1 MRLITIDHAA
11 GRLEK
16 NNMKKNLLIIF
27 LLILLTGAVGYIIFS
42 SSDNN
47 FEYVSYVQEKEEVY
61 NMECGIIKNADTF
74 HTGNNE
80 QITYVFDDPKYT
92 ELIEKY
98 ELESIAGTGS
108 EFDKAVNLMDYFSP
122 RLMHNGNFS
131 EYTADMDALYLLD
144 YALGDQKHGIHCRA
158 KAQIMNE
165 EYLALGIYSR
175 KMWINP
181 LSEYDN
187 ECHVVNEIWDSNY
200 KKWIMLDTTN
210 NIYWVGTDKI
220 PLSAIEVREKLAEQ
234 EFVTPVMPGEKLDNL
249 ENLRD
254 EHMDL
259 ILYTAKNMAYLQYFT
274 HYGRGED
281 KIVYALLP
289 ETMELTDRCLISV
302 DSITAP
308 PVSAE

>member
-1 MRLITIDHAA
+1 
-11 GRLEK
+11 
-16 NNMKKNLLIIF
+16 MKKNFLIIT
-27 LLILLTGAVGYIIFS
+27 LLILLICAVGYIIFS

-47 FEYVSYVQEKEEVY
+47 TEYVSYVQEKEEVY

-74 HTGNNE
+74 REGISE
-80 QITYVFDDPKYT
+80 EITYDFDDPKFQ
-92 ELIEKY
+92 ELKEKY
-98 ELESIAGTGS
+98 DIESIAGTGS
-108 EFDKAVNLMDYFSP
+108 EFEKALNLMDHFSS
-122 RLMHNGNFS
+122 RLEHNGNMT

-144 YALGDQKHGIHCRA
+144 YALGDTKHGINCRA

-181 LSEYDN
+181 LSEYDD

-220 PLSAIEVREKLAEQ
+220 PLSAIEVREKLAAQ

-281 KIVYALLP
+281 RPVYALLP
-289 ETMELTDRCLISV
+289 ETMESADECLISV
-302 DSITAP
+302 NVITAP